1 MYWYLF
7 FVLLILV
14 ITLPFKFRTWFK
26 FNILNMSGEVFATI
40 MGIKI
45 IKIKVKVKN
54 NFIYITKK
62 GITYKEKLA
71 PSNIDVIYVLN
82 LINALYF
89 RTRLYTFA
97 ETSEIG
103 YKNNALT
110 SALMTASVDILFKS
124 AFGIIKNHKKSSHI
138 FLLNSPKYN
147 DDCLILNLEAI
158 FSLNFLDLIYCLITT
173 KIKSKGEKFER
184 KQEDEPI

>member
-7 FVLLILV
+7 FVILIL
-14 ITLPFKFRTWFK
+14 IFTFPIKCRTWFK
-26 FNILNMSGEVFATI
+26 FNILNMSGEMFVTI
-40 MGIKI
+40 IGLKVIKL
-45 IKIKVKVKN
+45 KVKFKN
-54 NFIYITKK
+54 NYIYVTKK

-71 PSNIDVIYVLN
+71 PSNVDVVYVLN

-97 ETSEIG
+97 ENSEIG

-110 SALMTASVDILFKS
+110 TSLMTASVDILFKS

-138 FLLNSPKYN
+138 FLINSPKYN

-158 FSLNFLDLIYCLITT
+158 FSLNLLDLAYCLVST
-173 KIKSKGEKFER
+173 KLKSKGEKFER
-184 KQEDEPI
+184 NQEQEPL